1 MASYNRLKQSGE
13 WDVPSS
19 VKAKGYVAGPLSAP
33 PPRFPPQDTKNM
45 KCWNCGKEGHLL
57 PQCTAPRD
65 QAKIDQAC
73 QSFRQANPRGNGQGG
88 RGRPFPRRKKVDGKP
103 MIRNKKGAYV
113 LDQKRVREK
122 KAALLKDLTKAF
134 SAAQA
139 PIAPAEAPVP
149 TQAPSRAAVAVTP
162 ITTTART
169 IQGIMQQ
176 LL

>member
-1 MASYNRLKQSGE
+1 
-13 WDVPSS
+13 
-19 VKAKGYVAGPLSAP
+19 
-33 PPRFPPQDTKNM
+33 
-45 KCWNCGKEGHLL
+45 
-57 PQCTAPRD
+57 
-65 QAKIDQAC
+65 
-73 QSFRQANPRGNGQGG
+73 
-88 RGRPFPRRKKVDGKP
+88 

-134 SAAQA
+134 SAVQA

-162 ITTTART
+162 ITTTARM